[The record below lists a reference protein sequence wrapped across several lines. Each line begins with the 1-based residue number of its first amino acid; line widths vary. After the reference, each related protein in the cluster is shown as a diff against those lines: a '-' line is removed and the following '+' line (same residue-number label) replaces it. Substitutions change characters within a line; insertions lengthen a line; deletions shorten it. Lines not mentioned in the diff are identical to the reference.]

1 MSTEDLEQLP
11 TIVSKNTQVLKCSP
25 PFESLVLPCIN
36 GTLGIPKTQLKLA
49 ALQALYTFHSI
60 LSQTEILKSKD
71 NITASSKD
79 SEKDARLESIVA
91 LNLLADAL
99 KSSLVIL
106 ATLTEHLPAINLR
119 KSIIIY
125 YHNTNVSNFVKLA
138 EFELRW
144 TSILFSSPLPKHNKS
159 PILWNHRQWVIQL
172 LYPTNKPISNPFFHS
187 NCEKELP
194 VIFAAADRH
203 RNNYYC
209 YSYARWLCKSYLFQP
224 GASNLGPRFFQI
236 ESDLYSQIVQFA
248 KSHVS
253 DISAWTFLLHFLLG
267 VPASLDFLTGQVQL
281 KQSLK
286 NGILRSDDCVKIRNF
301 DKERLPQS
309 IDEFLQS
316 VTFEFRG
323 KTNEGNVIEATHFG
337 LLVYTIDSIQ
347 DFAAVVPGHD
357 SVSYFL
363 NTSKSIV
370 DLYKK
375 NRNSSST

>member
-1 MSTEDLEQLP
+1 M
-11 TIVSKNTQVLKCSP
+11 
-25 PFESLVLPCIN
+25 LPCIN

-159 PILWNHRQWVIQL
+159 
-172 LYPTNKPISNPFFHS
+172 
-187 NCEKELP
+187 
-194 VIFAAADRH
+194 
-203 RNNYYC
+203 
-209 YSYARWLCKSYLFQP
+209 
-224 GASNLGPRFFQI
+224 
-236 ESDLYSQIVQFA
+236 
-248 KSHVS
+248 
-253 DISAWTFLLHFLLG
+253 
-267 VPASLDFLTGQVQL
+267 
-281 KQSLK
+281 QSCGITD
-286 NGILRSDDCVKIRNF
+286 NG
-301 DKERLPQS
+301 
-309 IDEFLQS
+309 
-316 VTFEFRG
+316 
-323 KTNEGNVIEATHFG
+323 
-337 LLVYTIDSIQ
+337 
-347 DFAAVVPGHD
+347 
-357 SVSYFL
+357 
-363 NTSKSIV
+363 
-370 DLYKK
+370 
-375 NRNSSST
+375 